1 MATSNNPILSDTVP
15 TLDLPPKTAEDFF
28 NSPVYRRRT
37 RSWGDQKYT
46 PQMVPGYTGYI
57 PKGLHHFGCRYAEI
71 CHYAI
76 SSFETDQQK
85 NDDKNKELQT
95 LRGFQSDP
103 GSRESFT
110 LAQNS
115 TPLRPIN
122 PKAKPYLPA
131 YAKQHSISPFYMPDD
146 HPQKYHMSGY
156 TGFVPKARKYLGQSY
171 PTITRYALQEQ
182 AAEGKRL
189 QRTANDPVK
198 VFRPVEK
205 VRTTVG
211 IYPKDTGLVPHFTG
225 HIPGMLCSCTSHCT
239 DLLPNGSEKPTYIIH
254 VHVEILYRCTRFIVC
269 RHVSY
274 TIVVIVDTMCSLVSV
289 HIHVLLYFYR
299 SEVQVRDDVWFEH
312 S

>member
-1 MATSNNPILSDTVP
+1 MYTNYACRYCGYVPQFKYQIGETFGSHTHKLLTSQDPKVASSNNPVLSDTVP
-15 TLDLPPKTAEDFF
+15 SLNLPLKTAEDFF

-76 SSFETDQQK
+76 SSFESDQQT
-85 NDDKNKELQT
+85 NDDKYKELQT
-95 LRGFQSDP
+95 LRGYQSDP

-110 LAQNS
+110 LAQNT

-122 PKAKPYLPA
+122 PKARPYLPA

-189 QRTANDPVK
+189 DKTCNDPVK

-205 VRTTVG
+205 VKTVVG

-225 HIPGMLCSCTSHCT
+225 HIPG
-239 DLLPNGSEKPTYIIH
+239 
-254 VHVEILYRCTRFIVC
+254 RCLR
-269 RHVSY
+269 
-274 TIVVIVDTMCSLVSV
+274 
-289 HIHVLLYFYR
+289 
-299 SEVQVRDDVWFEH
+299 
-312 S
+312 

>member
-1 MATSNNPILSDTVP
+1 MATGPNSPSVISYSRVVQVLKGGFFSLTCRYCGYVPQFKYQIGETFGSHTHKLLTSSDPRVATSNNLILSDTVP
-15 TLDLPPKTAEDFF
+15 SLELPPKTAEDFF

-76 SSFETDQQK
+76 SSFESDQQK
-85 NDDKNKELQT
+85 NDNKNKELQA
-95 LRGFQSDP
+95 LRGYQSDP

-122 PKAKPYLPA
+122 SKAKPYLPA

-182 AAEGKRL
+182 AGEGKRL
-189 QRTANDPVK
+189 DRTANEPVK

-225 HIPGMLCSCTSHCT
+225 HIPGTCIVTSGC
-239 DLLPNGSEKPTYIIH
+239 
-254 VHVEILYRCTRFIVC
+254 
-269 RHVSY
+269 
-274 TIVVIVDTMCSLVSV
+274 
-289 HIHVLLYFYR
+289 
-299 SEVQVRDDVWFEH
+299 
-312 S
+312 

>member
-1 MATSNNPILSDTVP
+1 
-15 TLDLPPKTAEDFF
+15 
-28 NSPVYRRRT
+28 
-37 RSWGDQKYT
+37 
-46 PQMVPGYTGYI
+46 MVPGYTGYI

-76 SSFETDQQK
+76 SSFESDQQGNK
-85 NDDKNKELQT
+85 EKYKELQT
-95 LRGFQSDP
+95 LRGYQSDP

-110 LAQNS
+110 LAQNT

-122 PKAKPYLPA
+122 PKARPYLPA

-182 AAEGKRL
+182 AAEEKRL
-189 QRTANDPVK
+189 AKTSDEPIK

-205 VRTTVG
+205 VKTSVG

-225 HIPGMLCSCTSHCT
+225 HIPG
-239 DLLPNGSEKPTYIIH
+239 E
-254 VHVEILYRCTRFIVC
+254 
-269 RHVSY
+269 Y
-274 TIVVIVDTMCSLVSV
+274 TTQGVT
-289 HIHVLLYFYR
+289 
-299 SEVQVRDDVWFEH
+299 
-312 S
+312 